1 MTCSVTMVRNW
12 KNSFIDNLPYEKGE
26 VLISVDGINYIATYN
41 KSDKGFH
48 IRDTEKFI
56 RIDPA
61 NSTIYWTEISGRD
74 K

>member
-1 MTCSVTMVRNW
+1 MVRNW
-12 KNSFIDNLPYEKGE
+12 KNSFIDNLPYEKEE

-41 KSDKGFH
+41 KSDKGFY

-61 NSTIYWTEISGRD
+61 NSTIYWTEISGPD